1 MPPTPIGVRQ
11 GSCEGPVLFLFIMQA
26 AMETF
31 EWPEGMTK
39 PEYRTREDGKTMG
52 ECSFRKRGASSFHF
66 WASLFADDCAL
77 IFETRE
83 DLIAGTDA
91 IYAHLRKF
99 GLNMHVGRGDMA
111 FFENRVCD
119 VLSEGTRQSHED
131 GDTSREFRVGGSGS
145 FVEFAESF

>member
-1 MPPTPIGVRQ
+1 
-11 GSCEGPVLFLFIMQA
+11 
-26 AMETF
+26 METF

-52 ECSFRKRGASSFHF
+52 ECSSRKRGASSFHF